1 MFEMKLTDP
10 GEGLQEA
17 EIVAWHVAPGDTVK
31 VNDVVVEVETAKS
44 IVELP
49 SPFDGVVG
57 ELRCAEGDVVDVGSV
72 IMTILEPGESHPAA
86 AAASPAGDPVED
98 AVSGELQDADGAPV
112 PTGPDS
118 EVSAALPSGPAGEG
132 GSGSMLVGYGA
143 QGGAVSRRP
152 RKGGAAATQTGPQA
166 EQVNESYSLDETPGH
181 KVDEVYYTSPIDDE
195 PADPPLPR
203 PSEGRQPGA
212 EVATDPVGRPLAKP
226 AVRRLARDLGVD
238 LHHVAG
244 TGSNGSITP
253 TDVAQAAA
261 GEAGGRRGV
270 TRIPLRGVR
279 RQMVSSMTASL
290 QIPQASVWMDVDVT
304 HTVELIEQLKGRR
317 EFAGMRIS
325 PILVLAKAV
334 CLAMQRH
341 PEVNSSLDLER
352 GEIVVNPD
360 VNLGIAA
367 ATQRGLVVPNIKRAN
382 ELNLVALAQA
392 LNDLV
397 AKVREGKITPA
408 DAANGTFTITNVGVF
423 GVEGGTP
430 ILNQGESAILLLGTF
445 NRRPWVIGEGE
456 DERIVVRSV
465 AKLTLSIDHRV
476 LDGEQASRFLADVA
490 TILEDPSLALMF

>member
-1 MFEMKLTDP
+1 M
-10 GEGLQEA
+10 
-17 EIVAWHVAPGDTVK
+17 
-31 VNDVVVEVETAKS
+31 
-44 IVELP
+44 
-49 SPFDGVVG
+49 
-57 ELRCAEGDVVDVGSV
+57 C
-72 IMTILEPGESHPAA
+72 
-86 AAASPAGDPVED
+86 
-98 AVSGELQDADGAPV
+98 
-112 PTGPDS
+112 
-118 EVSAALPSGPAGEG
+118 
-132 GSGSMLVGYGA
+132 
-143 QGGAVSRRP
+143 
-152 RKGGAAATQTGPQA
+152 
-166 EQVNESYSLDETPGH
+166 
-181 KVDEVYYTSPIDDE
+181 
-195 PADPPLPR
+195 
-203 PSEGRQPGA
+203 
-212 EVATDPVGRPLAKP
+212 
-226 AVRRLARDLGVD
+226 
-238 LHHVAG
+238 
-244 TGSNGSITP
+244 NGSITP